1 MRKRTAFK
9 SLYAQGLSGS
19 PCFAFFL
26 RRHNLTSVVHVTM
39 HSSVVTKT
47 LSAALF
53 LIGAAHADGIYSK
66 SSAVLQFDGKSYD
79 KLIAKSNLVSV
90 S

>member
-1 MRKRTAFK
+1 MRKTCRA
-9 SLYAQGLSGS
+9 LHALLSS
-19 PCFAFFL
+19 C
-26 RRHNLTSVVHVTM
+26 TVIISIVCVIM
-39 HSSVVTKT
+39 YSSTVTKT
-47 LSAALF
+47 LSAALY
-53 LIGAAHADGIYSK
+53 LIGVAHADGIYSK